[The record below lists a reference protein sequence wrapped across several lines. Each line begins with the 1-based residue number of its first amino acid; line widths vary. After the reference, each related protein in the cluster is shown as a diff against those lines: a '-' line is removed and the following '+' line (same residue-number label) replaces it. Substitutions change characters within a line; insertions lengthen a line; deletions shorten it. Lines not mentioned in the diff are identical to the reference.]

1 MKNVLSV
8 IFISFPR
15 ILLLLCFSS
24 DVKVKSFISRHDLKY
39 ILYFPFTFCLP
50 YFLYISVWLHRLPLQ
65 LAFQLLLNLM
75 PESPFHKQK
84 PRADPGL
91 KLIQPART
99 WNYGGPWHSAY
110 VKQLRSL
117 SKCASDLANLG
128 QAEAVSGARQTRRQR
143 EFDKTEIWLSY
154 QHASYI
160 KKPADLLAECKGV
173 LLMHCAG
180 RIILIYLGHNA
191 EHCFAHIQN
200 LGTISQVVHS
210 GSGGKTQ

>member
-1 MKNVLSV
+1 MHPLLSLH
-8 IFISFPR
+8 
-15 ILLLLCFSS
+15 ILLTILFVHFRVAPPPVSPTGISASFKSDAWVSFSQTETQ
-24 DVKVKSFISRHDLKY
+24 SR
-39 ILYFPFTFCLP
+39 
-50 YFLYISVWLHRLPLQ
+50 
-65 LAFQLLLNLM
+65 
-75 PESPFHKQK
+75 
-84 PRADPGL
+84 PGL
-91 KLIQPART
+91 ELIQPARP

-117 SKCASDLANLG
+117 SKCASDPANLG
-128 QAEAVSGARQTRRQR
+128 QAEAVSGARQTGRQR
-143 EFDKTEIWLSY
+143 EFDKTEIWLSC

-210 GSGGKTQ
+210 RSGEKTQ

>member
-1 MKNVLSV
+1 MFSA
-8 IFISFPR
+8 SFLFPFQG
-15 ILLLLCFSS
+15 CCCCSSSSS
-24 DVKVKSFISRHDLKY
+24 DVKVGSFISRHDLKC

-50 YFLYISVWLHRLPLQ
+50 YFSYISVWLHRLSLQ
-65 LAFQLLLNLM
+65 PAYQLLLNLM
-75 PESPFHKQK
+75 PGFSQTETQS
-84 PRADPGL
+84 RPGL

-128 QAEAVSGARQTRRQR
+128 QAEAVSGARQTGRQR
-143 EFDKTEIWLSY
+143 EFDKTEIWLSC

-191 EHCFAHIQN
+191 VHCFAHIQN

-210 GSGGKTQ
+210 RSGEKTQ